1 MKQIIKNTLILLFG
15 TVVLAGCLKTNN
27 LYEGYTNLAPLA
39 DIPLSHLS
47 SDTLTVYAL
56 PVASSADATID
67 TLVAVHL
74 SDKNHVGDVTFTLG
88 LGTSDPAY
96 ITFMTAHPE
105 YTLMPSNL
113 YSFDST
119 VVIKNAGVLNT
130 ANFSIKFKTGAVDA
144 NGNNLFLSNE
154 YVLPIMIKDAGG
166 YQIASN
172 FRMIVMRVLAK
183 NQFDGKYTVTG
194 TFEHLT
200 NPAFTASYP
209 KTVALITEGSSTD
222 AYFDYGVNGG
232 TFGYGFLNGGAGTYF
247 GNWDP
252 VFTFDA
258 KGNVT
263 KVSNYY
269 VDPAPRSRNAQ
280 LDTSPGTVNKYDFA
294 TKSLDV
300 SYYLIQSGAIT
311 AKMHEIWKYKGP
323 R

>member
-1 MKQIIKNTLILLFG
+1 MKKILKNAIILVLTP
-15 TVVLAGCLKTNN
+15 VVFTGCLKTNK
-27 LYEGYTNLAPLA
+27 LYEGYSDLAPLA

-47 SDTLTVYAL
+47 SDTLTIYAL
-56 PVASSADATID
+56 PVAGSPEATID

-96 ITFMTAHPE
+96 ITFMSKHPE
-105 YTLMPSNL
+105 YKLMPASL

-130 ANFSIKFKTGAVDA
+130 GDFSIKFKTGALDA
-144 NGNNLFLSNE
+144 DGNNMFLSNE
-154 YVLPIMIKDAGG
+154 YVLPIMIKNAGN

-194 TFEHLT
+194 TFQHT
-200 NPAFTASYP
+200 TPTFTANYP
-209 KTVALITEGSSTD
+209 KTVALITEGSTTN
-222 AYFDYGVNGG
+222 AYFDYGVGGG
-232 TFGYGFLNGGAGTYF
+232 TFGYGFLNAGAGSYF
-247 GNWDP
+247 GNWAP

-258 KGNVT
+258 DGNVI
-263 KVSNYY
+263 KMSNYY
-269 VDPAPRSRNAQ
+269 TDPAPRSRDAQ
-280 LDTSPGTVNKYDFA
+280 LDTSPGTVNKYDIA
-294 TKSLDV
+294 NKTMDV
-300 SYYLIQSGAIT
+300 SYYFIQSGGIV
-311 AKMHEIWKYKGP
+311 AKIHEKWTYKGP